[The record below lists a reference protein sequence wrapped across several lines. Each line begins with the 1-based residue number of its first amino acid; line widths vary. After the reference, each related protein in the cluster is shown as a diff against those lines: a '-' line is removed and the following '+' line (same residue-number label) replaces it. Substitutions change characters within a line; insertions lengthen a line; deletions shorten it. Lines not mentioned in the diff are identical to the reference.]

1 MSTIKNYLELQCL
14 KKDRR
19 CAKSYLFEAAVR
31 NEQAV
36 SGPLFVLLKG
46 FSHGLNRFFRFVFG
60 GFHQCEL
67 AEDALYFLL
76 VFGWY
81 A

>member
-1 MSTIKNYLELQCL
+1 MSFKKTAAVPSFTI
-14 KKDRR
+14 
-19 CAKSYLFEAAVR
+19 EAAVR
-31 NEQAV
+31 NERAV
-36 SGPLFVLLKG
+36 FPGPLFVLLKG
-46 FSHGLNRFFRFVFG
+46 FSYGLNRFFRFVFG
-60 GFHQCEL
+60 VFHRCEL